1 MNCNKIL
8 FNIGLIFLCFA
19 TTAASAAAVARSDND
34 NKHGNIRRRQLR
46 KDSEDNTPA
55 AAAAVGVSNEKQIHT
70 GPYRLFHNGGQ
81 KTIRNNDDYKNTTDV
96 ALTTNSSSSAQ
107 ILTKDTSSVDNSTIN
122 STKDTF
128 MTIDEDTSAI
138 ATTTTTTE
146 NDTSTDNES
155 DNKENNSI
163 IDWIGL
169 VSNNGTLSQSTADE
183 LIDNNETTE
192 TTETSRDDI
201 EVSSTLISSKPPLS
215 QATADELIDNNEAI
229 NKTDID
235 ESTTTQPTITTP
247 TTYTSS
253 CSACSNGLT
262 VPATTSLG
270 FKTCGDLLIDAQNVD
285 ESSEECTAMKG
296 VEKICCPTICSVCIE
311 GSVLLANSSS
321 VCTNLVIDAQSVF
334 ESSEECEVIQKMGK
348 KKSCCSQQQQEE
360 EERDVE
366 PPPLVFN
373 ESSTLPM
380 IEEVDNN
387 GNPSSVYPLEECKG
401 DCDRDSDCQDGL
413 VCMQRV
419 GNEVIPG
426 CQGNARS
433 GIDFCIRLPSN
444 QPTLS
449 LITWSPTGS
458 IDTSIT
464 WSPTTQPTTVDVDDK
479 DDREATDQVLKS
491 YTTTF
496 ASDTTYAGNMFDIV
510 ALDSNIEIISMGIN
524 TYVSSLLVQV
534 YTRIGSYQG
543 YENDITSWTLVGSAT
558 MKGQGLD
565 TPTMIDEIFNK
576 ADAIVIRKGS
586 RQSFYITSD
595 GPYIRSTKGNFFE
608 SISWSNA
615 NDIEIAQGVAKR
627 YPMTDG
633 TVSARIWNGL
643 VQYHTVDESSLSSLP
658 VTFSRGDLSV
668 VDPNLGI
675 RLCKGMSARV
685 IAQANQPVRLAN
697 GSMSTI
703 PFHSMPDGAAII
715 PMDDDGGYVYISNS
729 EMTEKKGGVY
739 GLYFNKHGDIVD
751 YKQLLSGTTRNCSGG
766 KTTWNTWLSCEEYGR
781 GQCWQVDPKDQR
793 SPQVTK
799 LGGSGG
805 NYEAVAVDHRR
816 RRQPIFYVTEDS
828 EFGALRRY
836 MPPYSQATNEPFTGW
851 DTLHQEGG
859 STSYLQFLD
868 NSRFTWTNDE
878 QAARNSQA
886 QYYPNVEG
894 VDFDSENGEL
904 YFVSKKKQVLFV
916 LNLLARTYTTTT
928 TKFGTLQGGGEF
940 KQGPD
945 HIATHGD
952 YLYLTEDSG
961 TSVGAYALHK
971 PTGKRYAMFEAY
983 TGKYHGDETT
993 GLQISSDGTKMYA
1006 AFQDCG
1012 CSGSNSGTNPNCG
1025 CLLEFSR
1032 DDGRSFDGATVG
1044 LKFHSSSS
1052 LE

>member
-1 MNCNKIL
+1 MNCKIL
-8 FNIGLIFLCFA
+8 FINTIGLILLCFA
-19 TTAASAAAVARSDND
+19 ITASAAAVARKSDND
-34 NKHGNIRRRQLR
+34 NKHGNIRRRQLH
-46 KDSEDNTPA
+46 KDGAAREDTSVA
-55 AAAAVGVSNEKQIHT
+55 TVGVSNVKKQIHT

-81 KTIRNNDDYKNTTDV
+81 KTLNNNDDDKNITES
-96 ALTTNSSSSAQ
+96 TTNGSSSAY
-107 ILTKDTSSVDNSTIN
+107 ILAEDTATVDNSTIN
-122 STKDTF
+122 STQDTS
-128 MTIDEDTSAI
+128 MSIDEDTSV
-138 ATTTTTTE
+138 E
-146 NDTSTDNES
+146 NDTSTDDES
-155 DNKENNSI
+155 DSAVNAV
-163 IDWIGL
+163 DWIDL
-169 VSNNGTLSQSTADE
+169 VSSNATLSQSTADE

-192 TTETSRDDI
+192 TETSIDDH
-201 EVSSTLISSKPPLS
+201 EVSSNNNVTLS
-215 QATADELIDNNEAI
+215 QATADELMDNDEAT
-229 NKTDID
+229 NQTETVD
-235 ESTTTQPTITTP
+235 ESSTTTQPTITTTA
-247 TTYTSS
+247 TTTQSSS
-253 CSACSNGLT
+253 CSVCSNGLT
-262 VPATTSLG
+262 VPTTTSLG
-270 FKTCGDLLIDAQNVD
+270 FKTCGDLLVDALNVD

-296 VEKICCPTICSVCIE
+296 VEKICCPTLCSVCIE
-311 GSVLLANSSS
+311 GSILLQNSSS
-321 VCTNLVIDAQSVF
+321 VCTNLVLNAQQLF
-334 ESSEECEVIQKMGK
+334 ESSDECEVIQKMGK
-348 KKSCCSQQQQEE
+348 KKSCCSQQQEEE
-360 EERDVE
+360 EERDVVVE

-373 ESSTLPM
+373 ESNTLPT
-380 IEEVDNN
+380 IEEVGNN
-387 GNPSSVYPLEECKG
+387 GNPASVYPLMECKG
-401 DCDRDSDCQDGL
+401 DCDRDTDCQDGL
-413 VCMQRV
+413 VCMQR
-419 GNEVIPG
+419 EDEQIPG
-426 CQGNARS
+426 CQVGRQGIPRS

-449 LITWSPTGS
+449 PITWSPTGS

-464 WSPTTQPTTVDVDDK
+464 WSPTNQPTTSEVDDK
-479 DDREATDQVLKS
+479 DDREASDQVMKT

-496 ASDTTYAGNMFDIV
+496 ASDATYAGNMFDIV
-510 ALDSNIEIISMGIN
+510 ALDSNIEIKSMGIN

-534 YTRIGSYQG
+534 YTRVGSYQG
-543 YENDITSWTLVGSAT
+543 YENDIDSWTLVGSAT
-558 MKGQGLD
+558 IKGQGLN
-565 TPTMIDEIFNK
+565 TPTMIDEIFKNF
-576 ADAIVIRKGS
+576 DPIFIRKGS

-608 SISWSNA
+608 SISWSNI
-615 NDIEIAQGVAKR
+615 NDIEIAQGVGKR

-633 TVSARIWNGL
+633 TVSARIWNGF
-643 VQYHTVDESSLSSLP
+643 VQYHTVDDSSLPSLP

-668 VDPNLGI
+668 ADTKLGI

-685 IAQANQPVRLAN
+685 IAQANQQVRLAN

-729 EMTEKKGGVY
+729 EMKEKRGGVY

-781 GQCWQVDPKDQR
+781 GQCWQVDPKGQR
-793 SPQVTK
+793 QPEITK

-816 RRQPIFYVTEDS
+816 KRQPIFYVTEDS

-868 NSRFTWTNDE
+868 NNRFTWTNDE

-916 LNLLARTYTTTT
+916 LNLLARTYTAST

-952 YLYLTEDSG
+952 YLYLTEDGG

-983 TGKYHGDETT
+983 TDKYHGDETT

-1044 LKFHSSSS
+1044 LKFHSSS
-1052 LE
+1052 